1 MVGLPTGTVTFLF
14 TDIEGSSTLLQ
25 RLGDRRY
32 AEVLEEHQRIL
43 RDAFAKGNGQ
53 EIDSQGDSFLVAFSR
68 ARDAVATAVAAQ
80 QSLTEYPWP
89 DGASLQVRMGLH
101 TGEPISRTDRYVG
114 LDVHRAARIGAAG
127 YGGQIL
133 LSDAVSSLAGRD
145 LPPGVSLRDLGNHR
159 LKDLREP
166 EHLLQV
172 VHPNLPAA
180 FPPLKSLNIL
190 PNNLPVQLTS
200 FIGRGHEKA
209 EVRKLLSTTR
219 FITLTGSGGAGKTR
233 LALQVAA
240 EALEEFPDGVWLVE
254 LAALTNPS
262 LVPKAVASALGI
274 PEPEQPGRMLTET
287 LADALRG
294 KSVLVVLDNCEHLV
308 PACAHLTTDLL
319 GTCPNLRILATSR
332 EALGVTGETTWR
344 VPSLSVP
351 DLQRLP
357 PLDHI
362 AEYEAVRLFIDR
374 AVTSAPQFAITR
386 DNAPAVAQVCHR
398 LDGIPLAIELAAA
411 RVKVLAVEQIAA
423 RLEDRFRLLT
433 GGSRTALPR
442 QQTLRAAMDWSY
454 DLLSE
459 QERTVL
465 RRLSVFAGGWTLVA
479 AEAVCSGDGVEA
491 SAILD
496 LLAQL
501 VDKSLVGVE
510 TKGNEARYGLLETVR
525 QYGLDRLMESEKALI
540 VRRKHRDWFLELVE
554 RAERELRGP
563 RQILWLDRLENELDN
578 LRAALEWSMKEAP
591 AAGLRL
597 AGELQWFCQIRG
609 HLSEGRKW
617 LEDTLLIASDAS
629 PPVRAKALWGVGQL
643 SWPQGELEL
652 AGTVLRKSLT
662 LWRELGD
669 KRGMA
674 TALHTLGH
682 VAENQADYGHANTHF
697 EESLLLFREL
707 GDKWGISWSLNC
719 LGHVALTQ
727 GDDSRAKPLF
737 EESLAL
743 CRETGDKWR
752 TAYTLRNLG
761 NVAGM
766 RADYQRAMSSLDE
779 GLALSRDV
787 KDKYS
792 IVACQNALGKIAL
805 KLGNH
810 ERAMTLFKESLTLRR
825 DFADRRGIPECL
837 EGLAGVAGGQA
848 KPILAAR
855 LLGAAEIMRETI
867 GTPLPPSD
875 GAEYARQVSAAGA
888 ALGQEGLAAAWA
900 EGRAMSLEQAI
911 ERALK
916 ET

>member
-262 LVPKAVASALGI
+262 LV
-274 PEPEQPGRMLTET
+274 
-287 LADALRG
+287 
-294 KSVLVVLDNCEHLV
+294 
-308 PACAHLTTDLL
+308 TTDLL